1 MFHATRAKNR
11 NMIELVLEKMLA
23 LHGPESLQWANSK
36 GVFLEMNVLQKKM
49 DCIVNILLHP
59 GTTALHLAVKE
70 RNHELVRCLLDHDAD
85 PSPRMRKD
93 GWTPLHTAAN
103 R

>member
-1 MFHATRAKNR
+1 
-11 NMIELVLEKMLA
+11 
-23 LHGPESLQWANSK
+23 
-36 GVFLEMNVLQKKM
+36 M
-49 DCIVNILLHP
+49 DCVVNILLHP